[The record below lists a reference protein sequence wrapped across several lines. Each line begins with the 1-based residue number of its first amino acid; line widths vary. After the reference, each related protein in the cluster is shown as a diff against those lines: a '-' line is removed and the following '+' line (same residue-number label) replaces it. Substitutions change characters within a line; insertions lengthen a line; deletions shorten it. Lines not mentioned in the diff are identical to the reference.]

1 MEYIEIINKLIG
13 DINSVGSSQVD
24 CFRYEN
30 LEEYC
35 ELVYDMVNEICFEA
49 RKSKR
54 IEYSMKK
61 NGLKSIECLKNIRQ
75 MIDECLGDVKE

>member
-1 MEYIEIINKLIG
+1 MEYKEIIDRLIW
-13 DINSVGSSQVD
+13 DINSVGSYHVD

-54 IEYSMKK
+54 TEYSIKK
-61 NGLKSIECLKNIRQ
+61 SGIKSVECLKNIRQ
-75 MIDECLGDVKE
+75 MIDECLDDLKE

>member
-1 MEYIEIINKLIG
+1 MEYKEIIDRLIG
-13 DINSVGSSQVD
+13 DINSVGSSHVD

-54 IEYSMKK
+54 FEYSMKK
-61 NGLKSIECLKNIRQ
+61 SGIKSIECLKNIRQ
-75 MIDECLGDVKE
+75 MIDECLDDLKE

>member
-1 MEYIEIINKLIG
+1 MEYKEIIDRLIG
-13 DINSVGSSQVD
+13 NIHSVGSSEID
-24 CFRYEN
+24 CDRYEN

-54 IEYSMKK
+54 YEYSMKK
-61 NGLKSIECLKNIRQ
+61 SGLKSIECLKNIRQ
-75 MIDECLGDVKE
+75 MIDKCLGDVKE

>member
-1 MEYIEIINKLIG
+1 MEYKEIIDRLIG
-13 DINSVGSSQVD
+13 DINSVGSSHVD
-24 CFRYEN
+24 CSRYEN

-54 IEYSMKK
+54 YEYSMKK
-61 NGLKSIECLKNIRQ
+61 SGLKSIECLKNIRQ
-75 MIDECLGDVKE
+75 MIDKCLGDVKE

>member
-1 MEYIEIINKLIG
+1 MEYKEIIDRLIG
-13 DINSVGSSQVD
+13 DINSVGSSHVD

-49 RKSKR
+49 RKLKR
-54 IEYSMKK
+54 TEYSMKK
-61 NGLKSIECLKNIRQ
+61 SGIKSVECLKNIRQ
-75 MIDECLGDVKE
+75 MIDECLNDIKE